1 MSYYRIKA
9 ILHSG
14 KLGERNTPRTDGRNP
29 LRINRI
35 VDINDH
41 PFNGD
46 IKLGE
51 RLLMKYVKDEN
62 GNDYFG
68 GLATTWVVDWDYSSE
83 NEIWV
88 ETRNSIYELERV
100 KGEVQNV

>member
-14 KLGERNTPRTDGRNP
+14 KLGERNTHRTDGRNP

-51 RLLMKYVKDEN
+51 RLLMKYIKDEN
-62 GNDYFG
+62 GNDYAG
-68 GLATTWVVDWDYSSE
+68 VLATSWVVDWDYSSE

-88 ETRNSIYELERV
+88 ETRNSIYELEKG
-100 KGEVQNV
+100 KGEEI

>member
-9 ILHSG
+9 ILHNG
-14 KLGERNTPRTDGRNP
+14 KLGERNTPRTDGKNP

-68 GLATTWVVDWDYSSE
+68 GLATSWVVDWDYSSE

-88 ETRNSIYELERV
+88 ETKNSIYELEKV
-100 KGEVQNV
+100 KGEEI

>member
-1 MSYYRIKA
+1 MSYYRIKS
-9 ILHSG
+9 LVHSG
-14 KLGERNTPRTDGRNP
+14 TKGERYTPRTDGRYP

-35 VDINDH
+35 IELNDH

-51 RLLMKYVKDEN
+51 RLLMKYIKDEN
-62 GNDYFG
+62 GNDYAG
-68 GLATTWVVDWDYSSE
+68 VLATSLVVDWDYSSE

-88 ETRNSIYELERV
+88 ETRNSIYELEKV
-100 KGEVQNV
+100 KGEK